1 MEEEIRKREEQ
12 LRQYGTDRQIKM
24 KELDASRR
32 KVNQYLKVLDVVFG
46 RMKDVPAASIA
57 ELK

>member
-1 MEEEIRKREEQ
+1 
-12 LRQYGTDRQIKM
+12 
-24 KELDASRR
+24 
-32 KVNQYLKVLDVVFG
+32 VNLYLKVLGVVFG